1 MSHDQQEFGTKSNKK
16 CTNFNV
22 ILFSICWLFIGAV
35 GSLDTHLTVKLRD
48 GLIENEINP
57 VARMIL
63 SVDDWDVSLFVGI
76 KMFSTIIVLGI
87 LVWFQKHTKYGSIII
102 VPLAIFQL
110 LLLFYLLS

>member
-1 MSHDQQEFGTKSNKK
+1 MSHDQKKFDIKSN
-16 CTNFNV
+16 TNI

-48 GLIENEINP
+48 GLEENEINP

-63 SVDDWDVSLFVGI
+63 WVDNWDVSLFVGI
-76 KMFSTIIVLGI
+76 KMFSTIIVLGMLI
-87 LVWFQKHTKYGSIII
+87 WFFKHTKYGSII
-102 VPLAIFQL
+102 VVTVAIFQL